1 MELEGLRRLRRTLSA
16 IVSISVIAL
25 VMAKTAGATTPT
37 APGIGLGASG
47 AFVVS
52 LVALVLVWR
61 KEHAASERAFAAR
74 EQAQLAM
81 LRLQVEL
88 AKKKAARQD
97 EPGGGA

>member
-1 MELEGLRRLRRTLSA
+1 MELEGLRRLRRILSA
-16 IVSISVIAL
+16 VVSLSAVAL
-25 VMAKTAGATTPT
+25 VMAKTAGDTTPT
-37 APGIGLGASG
+37 GPGVGLGASG
-47 AFVVS
+47 VLLVS

-61 KEHAASERAFAAR
+61 KEHAANEEAFAAR
-74 EQAQLAM
+74 ERAQLAM